1 MNQAQVRQT
10 SVPQSVKVAQSAK
23 KRQLNVRPIHRIIG
37 SVIMLFVLYFAVT
50 GTSIQ
55 LVDLHAILTHAPATN
70 PEMIQ
75 IREGTNG
82 PTNYVVI
89 QPTDYAAAPLP
100 PNFDFH
106 AALATVLRAVHDT
119 AGDQPLHFVE
129 LRSVGDKAVGLVRTS
144 DKTLSFDATSGQP
157 LASPGRRRP
166 ARVPGATAN
175 RGPSA
180 AAGAAP
186 AASAPAAVGQPFSWH
201 AAIKAWHRLM
211 VIGNWFAIFNAII
224 GIGLFVMIVTGLVLY
239 FRLLRA
245 RSRAGLKGFFWVSGG
260 LWRSLHRWVSVVAAI
275 FLLIVSVTGTLLAI
289 DAFGLGLYQVTHKNA
304 GKYARFPPGAVD
316 DFSSP
321 LPEDKLPA
329 MLDTTLAAG
338 RGTPGATPIK
348 VVRLRY
354 FNGIPQGVLIAGTGN
369 NTSQLVFNSET
380 GKRMSITEPGYPK
393 THYHLGWRYHE
404 IVKEIH
410 RGDFFGLPGRFM
422 DLFAGLS
429 VIYLSISGGVMYFDL
444 WRKRRRGGRAEMF
457 WT

>member
-1 MNQAQVRQT
+1 MNQAQVRST
-10 SVPQSVKVAQSAK
+10 PVPESREAAQRSK
-23 KRQLNVRPIHRIIG
+23 SGRLTVRPIHRIIG
-37 SVIMLFVLYFAVT
+37 SIIMVFLLYFAVT
-50 GTSIQ
+50 GASIQ

-70 PEMIQ
+70 PEMVQ

-89 QPTDYAAAPLP
+89 QATDYAAAPLP
-100 PNFDFH
+100 ESFDFN
-106 AALATVLRAVHDT
+106 AALATVLRAVHET
-119 AGDQPLHFVE
+119 AGDEPMRFVE
-129 LRSVGDKAVGLVRTS
+129 FRNVGGKAVSLVRTS
-144 DKTLSFDATSGQP
+144 DKTLSFDSESGEP
-157 LASPGRRRP
+157 LANAGRRG
-166 ARVPGATAN
+166 ARAAGRNGNARAA
-175 RGPSA
+175 GSA
-180 AAGAAP
+180 AAAGTGTP
-186 AASAPAAVGQPFSWH
+186 TGGGQPFSWH

-260 LWRSLHRWVSVVAAI
+260 WWRSIHRWVSVVAAI
-275 FLLIVSVTGTLLAI
+275 FILVVSVTGTLLAI

-329 MLDTTLAAG
+329 MLQTTLSSGRQTAG
-338 RGTPGATPIK
+338 AGPIK

-354 FNGIPQGVLIAGTGN
+354 FNGIPQGVLIAGTGD
-369 NTSQLVFNSET
+369 NTSQLVFNAET

-393 THYHLGWRYHE
+393 THYHLGWNYHE

-429 VIYLSISGGVMYFDL
+429 IIYLSISGGVMYFDML
-444 WRKRRRGGRAEMF
+444 RRRRRGGRTEMF